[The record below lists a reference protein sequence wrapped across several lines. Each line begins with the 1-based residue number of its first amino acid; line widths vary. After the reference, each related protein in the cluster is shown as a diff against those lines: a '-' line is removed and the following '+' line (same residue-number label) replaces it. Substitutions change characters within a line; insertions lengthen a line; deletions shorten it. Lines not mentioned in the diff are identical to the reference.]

1 MMKCNILYVI
11 ENASFGG
18 GERAFA
24 QIINGLDKEKYEV
37 YVACLPR
44 SSGPASELFVEKIE
58 DAAQIIP
65 FDLRNQFNLR
75 NIFNLTRIIKQKKI
89 DLVHSQGARAD
100 FFSRIAARLVKM
112 PVVVST
118 MAAPVGEYNV
128 NPIKKAVYVV
138 LDRFSE
144 RFVDRFIVV
153 AEHLGRKLIQIH
165 KISSHKVVKIYNGVE
180 IEPDAGCR
188 MSDVRKKIMQE
199 LMIPEDV
206 MLIGTIGRLVWEKG
220 LPYFIQAIKEIDARC
235 KMQDVRY
242 LIVGEGELKES
253 LKFKVKSLKLEGRVI
268 FTGFR
273 QDIKEILGALD
284 ILVLPSIRE
293 GQPMITLETMAMGK
307 PIVATDIEGVN
318 ETVVNGITGILVPPK
333 NSRALAEAIVCL
345 LKDKKKAREM
355 GQAGRRVVEEKFNL
369 KDKIEQHK
377 RLYETIIVEKLGV
390 C

>member
-1 MMKCNILYVI
+1 MKLRIAFVI
-11 ENASFGG
+11 ENIFFGG
-18 GERAFA
+18 GERAFV
-24 QIINGLDKEKYEV
+24 QIINGLDKEKYEI

-44 SSGPASELFVEKIE
+44 SSGTASELFVEEIK
-58 DAAQIIP
+58 DAAQIMP
-65 FDLRNQFNLR
+65 FDLRNRFNLV
-75 NIFNLTRIIKQKKI
+75 NIYQLAKIIKGKNI
-89 DLVHSQGARAD
+89 EIVHSQGGRAD
-100 FFSRIAARLVKM
+100 FFARTAARLVKVPAVISTVAM
-112 PVVVST
+112 PVE
-118 MAAPVGEYNV
+118 GFD
-128 NPIKKAVYVV
+128 IGLLKKAIYIM

-153 AEHLGRKLIQIH
+153 SEALRERLIERH
-165 KISSHKVVKIYNGVE
+165 KIPSKKIVKIYNGVE

-188 MSDVRKKIMQE
+188 LPDTRKKIMQE
-199 LMIPEDV
+199 FMIPEDV
-206 MLIGTIGRLVWEKG
+206 MLVGTIGRLVWQKG

-253 LKFKVKSLKLEGRVI
+253 LKFKVKSLKLEERVI

-273 QDIKEILGALD
+273 QDIKEILEALD
-284 ILVLPSIRE
+284 VLVLSSIRE
-293 GQPMITLETMAMGK
+293 GQPIILLEAMAMET

-318 ETVVNGITGILVPPK
+318 ETIVNGITGILVPPRD
-333 NSRALAEAIVCL
+333 SRVLAEAIIHL
-345 LKDKKKAREM
+345 LKDRKKAQEM

-377 RLYETIIVEKLGV
+377 RLYETIVVEKLGV